1 MTRIVLGGVLIAFAI
16 IAKAAPVPKDDTP
29 AGVIA
34 FVKTGPKS
42 ELLVLSPSG
51 TVLTRLD
58 LSKLEGRP
66 GQFRLAP
73 DGKRVAI
80 TTVLERE
87 EKPGERP
94 MDPNNL
100 YLFDL
105 TRSDQKPKRLLERR
119 YCLHV
124 TWAPDGKSLYCSDI
138 AREKL
143 AVRQPGVPN
152 FFRHEVYSLA
162 AGSTGPLKL
171 SEDHLISDVSADGLL
186 LTREIL
192 KAETDPHRAFVVPL
206 ATLKPELLTDQ
217 ALKPLRFGPDG
228 QNVLGT
234 RLIDGKDV
242 QGPFHLLAIKRGGKQ
257 ETRFPLPDKAVGV
270 VACDWSPDAKRIVC
284 LWYEE
289 FDGGRVLAGRL
300 SVSNLDGTK
309 SAVIFK
315 GEPGVDYFGVEWR

>member
-1 MTRIVLGGVLIAFAI
+1 VTRIVLASVLIALV
-16 IAKAAPVPKDDTP
+16 AKAAPVPKDDTP

-34 FVKTGPKS
+34 LVKAGPKP
-42 ELLVLSPSG
+42 ELLVLSPRG
-51 TVLTRLD
+51 TILTRLD
-58 LSKLEGRP
+58 LSKLEGHP

-87 EKPGERP
+87 EKPGERA
-94 MDPNNL
+94 MDPNHL

-105 TRSDQKPKRLLERR
+105 TRADQKPKRLLERR

-143 AVRQPGVPN
+143 AVRRPGVPN

-162 AGSTGPLKL
+162 AGSTEPLKL
-171 SEDHLISDVSADGLL
+171 SEDHIISDVSADGRLL
-186 LTREIL
+186 LTREVS
-192 KAETDPHRAFVVPL
+192 KVETDPQRAFVVPL
-206 ATLKPELLTDQ
+206 TTLKPELLTDQ
-217 ALKPLRFGPDG
+217 SLKPLRFSPDG
-228 QNVLGT
+228 QDVLGR
-234 RLIDGKDV
+234 RLLDGKDV
-242 QGPFHLLAIKRGGKQ
+242 QGAVHLLAIKRSGKQ

-289 FDGGRVLAGRL
+289 LDGGRVLADRL
-300 SVSNLDGTK
+300 SVSTLDGTK